1 MSARRQCSDKRALP
15 ANPTYRTIDCSDGR
29 EELWP
34 HNTTEI
40 ADEDGHVN
48 FMQPIELDNSIA
60 IRWRVSLGASVAN
73 AMNWPVGPSY
83 VLKDWPAGY
92 RMYDHHKGTRGAP
105 RHDIYLFGGPSR
117 FRSIAE
123 FVPHAIWLAN
133 NMKTNCG
140 CKYCTKKP
148 QREITTDI
156 SKAGIFTPIHRG
168 AGPHRSRQLQKQ
180 SALRKVGFHAS
191 VQKTSKL
198 KRSRHITQVAMV
210 VERDQ
215 DLRAIYCH
223 DAHKMRLK
231 RWYREGEVVW
241 VALDYPI
248 SFPSDT
254 DKIMLWPAII
264 EEVKLRKIV
273 KELENRATSVSLPPV
288 EMGEPSEQSESIVQ
302 PVRVPPWEV
311 TETYAYKVKFLAV
324 SRVYT
329 VADSQVLPYRAYL
342 PPSNIITFIQS
353 LPPDAFNFDKEFLQT
368 CNPQSSPPP
377 SWPSV
382 VSAYAYALQIGDSL
396 AMFWNMT
403 DEWQFKFTPQE
414 PANQQS
420 QYSLAGAIIAA
431 SSQNAAALQRA
442 GSSSIST
449 AVPPSSGLHFTFDSS
464 GYRDGLSTQEMQS
477 VTEGMLG
484 PSPVIGQTI
493 EQLNFQGMWWGAERI
508 WVDEIVR
515 LKPLRAVLAPEG
527 TQHILSPAGPGKAQT
542 ELCHKLGRSPKEY
555 GAGARGLFMKLER
568 LFLVEG
574 FSGGQKTKECRASGV
589 LYELADKDWED
600 PDRVNENAP
609 AASDSISSGP
619 MLPASTQNPLSNL
632 QPGPVSPYILP
643 EAPEGYYFRPI
654 LKDGYEMTISLTMI
668 SGRYYPRILSHHLL
682 KDIVREA
689 IECEANTNRE
699 KKDDTIGRNKHL
711 WSLEGLNAGYVNSVD
726 PTKYKIDRMQMIRDA
741 DRVSRE
747 ILTNYL
753 GQVYRRPAVDE
764 LMDTDGA

>member
-1 MSARRQCSDKRALP
+1 MSARRQYSDKHTLP
-15 ANPTYRTIDCSDGR
+15 ANPTYRTIDYSDGK

-34 HNTTEI
+34 LNTTEI
-40 ADEDGHVN
+40 VDRDGHVN

-60 IRWRVSLGASVAN
+60 IRWRVSLGASMAN
-73 AMNWPVGPSY
+73 AMNWPAGPSY
-83 VLKDWPAGY
+83 VLLDWPAGY
-92 RMYDHHKGTRGAP
+92 RMYDHHKGPRGSP

-123 FVPHAIWLAN
+123 FVPHAIWLAG
-133 NMKTNCG
+133 NMSTNCG

-156 SKAGIFTPIHRG
+156 SKAGIFTPIHR
-168 AGPHRSRQLQKQ
+168 APGPHRSRQLQKQ

-191 VQKTSKL
+191 VQKTAKL
-198 KRSRHITQVAMV
+198 KQSRHITKIAMV

-241 VALDYPI
+241 VALDNPI
-248 SFPSDT
+248 SFPDGT
-254 DKIMLWPAII
+254 DDITLWPAII
-264 EEVKLRKIV
+264 EEVKLQKIV
-273 KELENRATSVSLPPV
+273 TELKNGTNSVSLPPV
-288 EMGEPSEQSESIVQ
+288 EMGEPSEQSESVVQ

-311 TETYAYKVKFLAV
+311 RETYAYKVKFLAV

-329 VADSQVLPYRAYL
+329 VPDSQVLPYRAYL
-342 PPSNIITFIQS
+342 PPSNIISFIQS
-353 LPPDAFNFDKEFLQT
+353 LSPDAFNFDQESLQN
-368 CNPQSSPPP
+368 CNPQSLPPP
-377 SWPSV
+377 SWPFV

-403 DEWQFKFTPQE
+403 DEWQLKFTPQD
-414 PANQQS
+414 PAKQPQQFQS
-420 QYSLAGAIIAA
+420 SLTDAIMAA
-431 SSQNAAALQRA
+431 SSQNAAALHQA
-442 GSSSIST
+442 GSSSIS
-449 AVPPSSGLHFTFDSS
+449 APPPSSGFYSTLNSS
-464 GYRDGLSTQEMQS
+464 GYRDGLSTQELQS

-493 EQLNFQGMWWGAERI
+493 EQMNFQGMWWGAERI

-527 TQHILSPAGPGKAQT
+527 TQHILPPAGPGKAQM
-542 ELCHKLGRSPKEY
+542 ERCHRQGRSPKEY

-574 FSGGQKTKECRASGV
+574 ISGGQKTKECRASGV

-600 PDRVNENAP
+600 PNRVTENAP
-609 AASDSISSGP
+609 ATSE
-619 MLPASTQNPLSNL
+619 T
-632 QPGPVSPYILP
+632 
-643 EAPEGYYFRPI
+643 PEGYYFRPI
-654 LKDGYEMTISLTMI
+654 LTDGYEMTISLTMI
-668 SGRYYPRILSHHLL
+668 SGRYYPGILSHHLL
-682 KDIVREA
+682 QDIVREA
-689 IECEANTNRE
+689 IASENSTSRE
-699 KKDDTIGRNKHL
+699 NKRRHHRQ
-711 WSLEGLNAGYVNSVD
+711 EQAF
-726 PTKYKIDRMQMIRDA
+726 IDRMQMIRDA
-741 DRVSRE
+741 DRLSRE

-753 GQVYRRPAVDE
+753 GKVNRQPEVDE
-764 LMDTDGA
+764 LMDTNGT

>member
-1 MSARRQCSDKRALP
+1 MSARRQHSDKHTLP
-15 ANPTYRTIDCSDGR
+15 ANPTYRTIDSSDGR
-29 EELWP
+29 EDLWP
-34 HNTTEI
+34 RNTTEI
-40 ADEDGHVN
+40 VDQDGHVN
-48 FMQPIELDNSIA
+48 FMEPIELDIPIA
-60 IRWRVSLGASVAN
+60 IRWRVALGAAVAN

-83 VLKDWPAGY
+83 VLQDWPAGY
-92 RMYDHHKGTRGAP
+92 RMFDHHKGIQSAP
-105 RHDIYLFGGPSR
+105 RHDIYLFGGPHR

-123 FVPHAIWLAN
+123 FVPHIIWLAN
-133 NMKTNCG
+133 NMTTNCG

-156 SKAGIFTPIHRG
+156 SNAGIFTPIHRG

-191 VQKTSKL
+191 VQKASKL
-198 KRSRHITQVAMV
+198 KQSRHITKIAMV

-215 DLRAIYCH
+215 DLRAVH
-223 DAHKMRLK
+223 SQDAHKMRLK
-231 RWYREGEVVW
+231 RWYREGEAVW
-241 VALDYPI
+241 VALNHPI
-248 SFPSDT
+248 SLSGDT
-254 DKIMLWPAII
+254 VKITLWPAII
-264 EEVKLRKIV
+264 EDVQLQKTVI
-273 KELENRATSVSLPPV
+273 ELQNGTTSVSFPPV
-288 EMGEPSEQSESIVQ
+288 EMGEPSEQSESAVH

-329 VADSQVLPYRAYL
+329 VADSQVLPYRAYI

-353 LPPDAFNFDKEFLQT
+353 LPPDAFNLDKEFLQS
-368 CNPQSSPPP
+368 CNPQSFPPP
-377 SWPSV
+377 PWASV
-382 VSAYAYALQIGDSL
+382 VSAYAYALQIGGSL
-396 AMFWNMT
+396 ALFWNMT

-414 PANQQS
+414 PVKQSQQS
-420 QYSLAGAIIAA
+420 QSSLVNAIAAA
-431 SSQNAAALQRA
+431 SSQNAALHQA

-449 AVPPSSGLHFTFDSS
+449 AAPPSSGYYSTFDSS
-464 GYRDGLSTQEMQS
+464 GYRDGLSTQEMQA

-484 PSPVIGQTI
+484 PSPLIGQTI

-527 TQHILSPAGPGKAQT
+527 TQHILPPAGPGKAQT

-555 GAGARGLFMKLER
+555 GAGARGLFMRLER

-574 FSGGQKTKECRASGV
+574 LSGGQKTKECRASGV

-600 PDRVNENAP
+600 PDKAP
-609 AASDSISSGP
+609 ATGENISSGP
-619 MLPASTQNPLSNL
+619 MAPVSTQKPLSNL
-632 QPGPVSPYILP
+632 QPGPVSPYLLP

-668 SGRYYPRILSHHLL
+668 SGRYYPGILSHHLL
-682 KDIVREA
+682 KDIVLEA
-689 IECEANTNRE
+689 IAKESEANMNGE
-699 KKDDTIGRNKHL
+699 KKDDTTGRNKHL

-741 DRVSRE
+741 DQGTRD
-747 ILTNYL
+747 ILTDYL
-753 GQVYRRPAVDE
+753 ERAKRRPVDE